1 MAPLVG
7 TSGCAGTSMAFYFP
21 SGLSGALCTYI
32 RDAGVQTCAQY
43 VGVCTSIMR
52 VQIHVW
58 TVQYGSHT
66 YIQCLAYTSIQYI
79 DVPTDIQYAG
89 VLMDIHLYNTL
100 MYIQIHNML
109 V

>member
-21 SGLSGALCTYI
+21 SGLSGALCAYI
-32 RDAGVQTCAQY
+32 QDAGGQTYAQY

-66 YIQCLAYTSIQYI
+66 YIQCLAYTSIQYV

-89 VLMDIHLYNTL
+89 VLMHIHLYNTL